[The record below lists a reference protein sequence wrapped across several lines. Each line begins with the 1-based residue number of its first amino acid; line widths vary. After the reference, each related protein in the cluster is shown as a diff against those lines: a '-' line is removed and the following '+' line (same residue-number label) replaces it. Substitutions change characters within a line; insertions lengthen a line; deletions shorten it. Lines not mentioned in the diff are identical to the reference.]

1 MWGIAA
7 RNRPNERG
15 HRSRRKFMTTLLASG
30 FSLQA
35 VVDPGEG
42 VAPPGSEG
50 IVTIVQW
57 VAWVVLAVC
66 VMGVLLVGGRM
77 ALAHRRGEGAGYA
90 AELGFVLGGAI
101 LVGSASGL
109 IAALV

>member
-1 MWGIAA
+1 V
-7 RNRPNERG
+7 
-15 HRSRRKFMTTLLASG
+15 TTLIVSALTVP
-30 FSLQA
+30 A

-42 VAPPGSEG
+42 VAPPGAEG

-66 VMGVLLVGGRM
+66 VLGVLLVGGRM
-77 ALAHRRGEGAGYA
+77 AVAHRRGEGAAYA
-90 AELGFVLGGAI
+90 AELGFVLGGAV
-101 LVGSASGL
+101 LVGSASAL

>member
-1 MWGIAA
+1 
-7 RNRPNERG
+7 
-15 HRSRRKFMTTLLASG
+15 MTTLLAATAG
-30 FSLQA
+30 VL
-35 VVDPGEG
+35 DPGEG
-42 VAPPGSEG
+42 VPPPGAEG

-57 VAWVVLAVC
+57 IAWTVLAVC
-66 VMGVLLVGGRM
+66 VVGVLLVGGRM
-77 ALAHRRGEGAGYA
+77 AVAHRRGEGARYA